1 MSSSQTTPPL
11 RPQPTT
17 QRRQLRISLFLSLK
31 LSSSLLINLLNMPP
45 LSVGAVVLVTGASG
59 FIGTHVVRALDQA
72 GFWVRATVRSKEKG
86 KYLKTLV
93 SGIEVVVVPDM
104 SAVSARGERLWD
116 DLPCRPLGWHS
127 HVLPPSLSPFSILHP
142 LPLSPPL
149 RSS

>member
-1 MSSSQTTPPL
+1 
-11 RPQPTT
+11 
-17 QRRQLRISLFLSLK
+17 
-31 LSSSLLINLLNMPP
+31 LINLLNMPP

-86 KYLKTLV
+86 EYLKTLV

-116 DLPCRPLGWHS
+116 DFPAAPWDGTVMSSHLP
-127 HVLPPSLSPFSILHP
+127 SPFSILHP
-142 LPLSPPL
+142 LHLSPPPHP
-149 RSS
+149 S